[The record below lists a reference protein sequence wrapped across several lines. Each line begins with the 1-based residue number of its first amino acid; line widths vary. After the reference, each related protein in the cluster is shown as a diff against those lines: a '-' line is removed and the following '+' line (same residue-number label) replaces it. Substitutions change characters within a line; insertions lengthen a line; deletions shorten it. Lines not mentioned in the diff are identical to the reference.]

1 MKTMNIVTCTLLLSV
16 GALNVNAAGVNDG
29 ELERCK
35 SQLSEYYG
43 ETTEMRYVSKRQ
55 FRDGTQMHLA
65 VSSEDPATGYSTSR
79 LASCWLGAENF
90 QAYIDDGEEHMV
102 AEALVPVSPASQEML
117 P

>member
-1 MKTMNIVTCTLLLSV
+1 MKTMNITVCTLFLSL
-16 GALNVNAAGVNDG
+16 GALSVNAAGVNDG

-43 ETTEMRYVSKRQ
+43 EATEMRYVSKRQ
-55 FRDGTQMHLA
+55 FRDGMQMHLA
-65 VSSEDPATGYSTSR
+65 IHREDPATGYSTSQ

-90 QAYIDDGEEHMV
+90 QAYAHDGEEAV
-102 AEALVPVSPASQEML
+102 VTEVLVSMSPASQKAL